1 LDDSEL
7 SKLGDRELED
17 LLEQMWM
24 QVMGQVRWTR
34 GEGLTDLE
42 SELNALDSRGFSVL
56 HYTCL
61 HNLGALVP
69 VLVERGADVNLRTGD
84 GKKQTPLHLAAR
96 GGSIGIVQELVKQGA
111 MVDAADSDGLT

>member
-1 LDDSEL
+1 
-7 SKLGDRELED
+7 
-17 LLEQMWM
+17 
-24 QVMGQVRWTR
+24 
-34 GEGLTDLE
+34 TDLE
-42 SELNALDSRGFSVL
+42 SELNALDSRGYSVL

-84 GKKQTPLHLAAR
+84 GKRQTPLHLAAR

-111 MVDAADSDGLT
+111 MVDAADSDGL